1 MGRALS
7 MSCIFLCLA
16 LPAWGG
22 VGGRISGTVLDA
34 QGRVIPNATVTLVN
48 TATNVRQI
56 VVTDDKGLYSFLSLG
71 AGTYELQVV
80 CAGFKPYRR
89 TSITVNA
96 NDALIVDVA
105 LTVGEQ
111 SNTITVKQSP
121 TTVDTASTQLGEVIT
136 GGTVDAVPLN
146 GRSFTDLLALQ
157 PGVAPLTTITGA
169 SVQAAGASTFS
180 PSGYLNPGTIS
191 INGQREYANGFTVN
205 DADVVERFTMGA
217 AVVPNLDSIA
227 EFRVLT
233 GNFNAEYGNYS
244 GGRINVITKSG
255 ANQFHGSAFE
265 FLRNTNLDAKNF
277 FSQSRG
283 AFQQNQFG
291 GTFGGPLIK
300 DKIFFYSDFQ
310 GTRLKQ
316 GVDTGNIA
324 VPSSDDRTGKL
335 GDLAGSLTG
344 TVNGQSWADQLSQ
357 RLGYTVRPGEA
368 YYTRG
373 CATKAQC
380 VLPNAVIPQSAFSA
394 PANYLLK
401 YIPVANSGSDTFST
415 SAENLLLHDN
425 KGSLRLDANTRWGM
439 LSSYYF
445 LDDYT
450 VDNPYPTQ
458 QGGANVPGFNAMN
471 IGRSQLLTL
480 GDTKSFGSRSLNE
493 VHFSFVRDVNI
504 LGAPV
509 GGVGP
514 TLADQGFATST
525 GAQSIV
531 ANRPA
536 YQGVVNTIFNSYTLG
551 VDITGLNQHDN
562 TWELRDNFSRV
573 AGAHTVKLG
582 GEFLYSQVNTNADVQ
597 SNGTFTFSGTETG
610 SDFADFLLGIP
621 SRFTQGDAQA
631 FYMRNK
637 YGALFGEDNWR
648 VTRRV
653 TLNYGLRWDVIMPWY
668 EKYNQIQAI
677 VPGQQSIVFPG
688 APTGLVFP
696 GDPGVSRSLAPTR
709 WTNFSPRLGI
719 AYSPGAHDGFL
730 GKILGGSDKTSI
742 RAGFGRFFS
751 AIEGFSAGVMA
762 GNAPYGQTYTSLGS
776 PLFTNPYVT
785 AANGVN
791 NGQRFPLQYPPLN
804 ASASKPNSSVNW
816 VNYLPITGDPA
827 YQVTN
832 VSPYTE
838 QYTLSIQRQ
847 LGTSSLLTIAYVGS
861 QSHHLLVLKEA
872 NPGNPALCLS
882 LSQTSQVAAGSATC
896 GPFQESSTFTRVSGQ
911 VINGTRQSLGSSFGS
926 VDWLSTVGNSNYNAL
941 EVTLRHTIRRAEFL
955 AGYTYA
961 KSLDNSSSLSD
972 QLVPGNPRLSYGY
985 SAFDLRNNFVA
996 SYRCQ
1001 VPFERMFGAN
1011 NRLTQGW
1018 TISGIT
1024 RFSTGFPVTF
1034 QNPTDNSLLGTEPDG
1049 VNAFTADLPQMKPG
1063 PLNLNDNPRNGQSYF
1078 NTTLFTVQPL
1088 GTPGNVP
1095 RRFFSGPG
1103 QVNFDVAL
1111 LKNLQLHEPLSVQF
1125 RVEAF
1130 NLFNHAQFFG
1140 PNTVDGNL
1148 ESSTFGQVVSA
1159 GAPRL
1164 VQLAVKFSF

>member
-1 MGRALS
+1 VRRALS
-7 MSCIFLCLA
+7 MSCMLLCLA
-16 LPAWGG
+16 WPAWGD
-22 VGGRISGTVLDA
+22 VGGSISGTVLDA
-34 QGRVIPNATVTLVN
+34 QGGVIPNATVTLVN
-48 TATNVRQI
+48 TATNVRQM
-56 VVTDDKGLYSFLSLG
+56 VVINDQGVYSFRSLG
-71 AGTYELQVV
+71 VGTYELQVG

-89 TSITVNA
+89 TGINVNA

-111 SNTITVKQSP
+111 SNTVTVKQSP
-121 TTVDTASTQLGEVIT
+121 VSVDTASTQLGEVIT
-136 GGTVDAVPLN
+136 GGMVDAVPLN
-146 GRSFTDLLALQ
+146 GRSFTDLLSLQ
-157 PGVAPLTTITGA
+157 PGVAPQTTITGT

-180 PSGYLNPGTIS
+180 PSGYLNPGTVS

-265 FLRNTNLDAKNF
+265 FLRNTDLDAKNF

-291 GTFGGPLIK
+291 ATFDGPVIK
-300 DKIFFYSDFQ
+300 DKIFFYTDFQ

-335 GDLAGSLTG
+335 RDLAGSLTG

-368 YYTRG
+368 YYTAG
-373 CATKAQC
+373 CATTAQC

-401 YIPVANSGSDTFST
+401 YIPVANSGSHTFST

-425 KGSLRLDANTRWGM
+425 KGSLRMDANTRWGM

-480 GDTKSFGSRSLNE
+480 GDTKSFGSHSVNE

-514 TLADQGFATST
+514 TLADQGFVTST

-573 AGAHTVKLG
+573 IGAHTVKLG

-637 YGALFGEDNWR
+637 YGALFGEDTWR

-696 GDPGVSRSLAPTR
+696 GDAGVSRSLAPTR

-719 AYSPGAHDGFL
+719 AYSPGAHDGLL

-804 ASASKPNSSVNW
+804 ASASNPNNSVDW
-816 VNYLPITGDPA
+816 ANYLPITGDPA

-847 LGTSSLLTIAYVGS
+847 FGTSSLLTIAYVGS
-861 QSHHLLVLKEA
+861 QSHHLVVLEEA
-872 NPGNPALCLS
+872 NPGNPTLCLS
-882 LSQTSQVAAGSATC
+882 LSQTSQVAPGSATC
-896 GPFQESSTFTRVSGQ
+896 GPFQESSTFTSASGQ
-911 VINGTRQSLGSSFGS
+911 VVNGTRQSLGSNFGS

-941 EVTLRHTIRRAEFL
+941 EVNLRHTTRHAEFL

-996 SYRCQ
+996 SYRYQ
-1001 VPFERMFGAN
+1001 IPFERMLGAS
-1011 NRLTQGW
+1011 NRLTEGW

-1034 QNPTDNSLLGTEPDG
+1034 QNPTDRSLLGTEPDG
-1049 VNAFTADLPQMKPG
+1049 VNAFTADLPQMRPG
-1063 PLNLNDNPRNGQSYF
+1063 PLDLNDNPRNGQPYF
-1078 NTTLFTVQPL
+1078 NTSLFTVQPL

-1103 QVNFDVAL
+1103 QVNFDMAL
-1111 LKNLQLHEPLSVQF
+1111 LKNLQLHESLSAQF